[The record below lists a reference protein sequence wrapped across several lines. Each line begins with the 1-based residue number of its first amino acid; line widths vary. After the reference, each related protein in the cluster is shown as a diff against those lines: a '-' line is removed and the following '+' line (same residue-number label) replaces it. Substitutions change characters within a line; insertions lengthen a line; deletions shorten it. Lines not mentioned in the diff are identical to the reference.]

1 VVYDPDRNRQPSRI
15 FSFSFSVLLLLFLL
29 LCLSSSHAKGIGLT
43 AFLQSASPGSRGGI
57 GFAVGIPLITE
68 IITLEGEYS
77 RTGESE
83 TAPSLVT
90 WTGNVLIVS
99 PVELVRLRPYFAAG
113 FGVYRQAFA
122 SASELSFA
130 TTPGFGA
137 FLRLSGPLHGRFE
150 YRVIRLR
157 GDPLQAEQKRFYAGL
172 TLRL

>member
-1 VVYDPDRNRQPSRI
+1 MSYGPDRIRKLARVV
-15 FSFSFSVLLLLFLL
+15 SFSTLLYVLFLS
-29 LCLSSSHAKGIGLT
+29 CHAKGIGLT

-57 GFAVGIPLITE
+57 GFAIGVPLFTE

-77 RTGESE
+77 RTGESA
-83 TAPSLVT
+83 TIPSLTT

-99 PVELVRLRPYFAAG
+99 PVEIVRLRPYFATG

-130 TTPGFGA
+130 TTPGFGT

-150 YRVIRLR
+150 YRMIRLR
-157 GDPLQAEQKRFYAGL
+157 GDPLQANQKRFYAGL
-172 TLRL
+172 TLRF